1 MRFIW
6 DEAKRESNLR
16 KHGLDFADAHRVFD
30 GIVVQQP
37 DTRFHYDEHRHIAVG
52 MLDALVVIVVH
63 VEADETIRIISM
75 RRATRNETNFYY
87 ENIGIH

>member
-16 KHGLDFADAHRVFD
+16 KHDLDFADVHRVFD
-30 GIVVQQP
+30 GIIVQQP
-37 DTRFHYDEHRHIAVG
+37 DTRFHYDEHRHIGVG

-63 VEADETIRIISM
+63 VEANETIRIILM
-75 RRATRNETNFYY
+75 RRAVVANYWK
-87 ENIGIH
+87 